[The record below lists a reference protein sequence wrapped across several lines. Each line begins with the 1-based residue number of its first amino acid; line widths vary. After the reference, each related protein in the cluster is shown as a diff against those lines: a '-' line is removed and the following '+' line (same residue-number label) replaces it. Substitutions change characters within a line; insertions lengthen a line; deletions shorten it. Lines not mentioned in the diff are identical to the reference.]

1 MAAMSSSNPYL
12 SARQEWLER
21 YGSYIAARDRW
32 RLIAVCCLL
41 ITALAV
47 AGNVIQSLQFKVV
60 PYLVEVDKL
69 GEVRATR
76 RAEAMGPVPDR
87 VIQAALAR
95 YVVSWRTVT
104 PDRGL
109 QKRMI
114 SEVSAF
120 STAAA
125 TGHLREWYAANNPY
139 ERGKDKL
146 VEVEISGLPR
156 PVGDSSW
163 RVEWLETTRNHSGVA
178 MEKTKY
184 EATMIVATI
193 PPNNDQQI
201 MTNPTGTHV
210 TSLSFG
216 KLLGQEAP

>member
-1 MAAMSSSNPYL
+1 MSNNPYL
-12 SARQEWLER
+12 NARQEWLER
-21 YGSYIAARDRW
+21 YGSYISARDRW
-32 RLIAVCCLL
+32 CLIAACCLL

-69 GEVRATR
+69 GEVRAAR
-76 RAEAMGPVPDR
+76 RADAMSAVPDR

-120 STAAA
+120 TSAAA
-125 TGHLREWYAANNPY
+125 TGILREWFAANNPY
-139 ERGKDKL
+139 EHGKERM
-146 VEVEISGLPR
+146 VEVEIHSLPR
-156 PVGDSSW
+156 PVGDASW
-163 RVEWLETTRNHSGVA
+163 RIEWLETTRNHSGVA
-178 MEKTKY
+178 MERTKY

-193 PPNNDQQI
+193 PPNSDQQI

-216 KLLGQEAP
+216 KLLGQETP

>member
-1 MAAMSSSNPYL
+1 MSPSNPYL
-12 SARQEWLER
+12 NARQEWLER

-32 RLIAVCCLL
+32 RLVSVCCLL
-41 ITALAV
+41 IAALAV

-69 GEVRATR
+69 GDVRSAR
-76 RAEAMGPVPDR
+76 RADVMGPVPDR
-87 VIQAALAR
+87 VVQAALAR

-109 QKRMI
+109 QRRMI

-125 TGHLREWYAANNPY
+125 TGMLREWYAANNPY
-139 ERGKDKL
+139 ERAREKM
-146 VEVEISGLPR
+146 VEVEIKSLPL

-163 RVEWLETTRNHSGVA
+163 RIEWLEITRNHSGVA

-184 EATMIVATI
+184 EATMIVGTI
-193 PPNNDQQI
+193 PPNSDQQI
-201 MTNPTGTHV
+201 MSNPTGTHV

-216 KLLGQEAP
+216 KLLGQETP